1 MPATALLL
9 GMGFERT
16 AGGDLPDDDDPR
28 AGAPFGYDRRP

>member
-16 AGGDLPDDDDPR
+16 AGGDLDDDDPR